1 MDKDTLYYFIGIKG
15 SGMSALAL
23 ILHDQGLQVA
33 GSDIDEYTFTQKP
46 LAAAGIPMYSFDA
59 ANIKPGMTIIRG
71 NAFTDDQVEVAAALA
86 MGDQVTVVTYPDMV
100 ESLIKQYTSIG
111 VAGAHGK
118 TSTTGLLAH

>member
-46 LAAAGIPMYSFDA
+46 LATAGIPM
-59 ANIKPGMTIIRG
+59 
-71 NAFTDDQVEVAAALA
+71 
-86 MGDQVTVVTYPDMV
+86 
-100 ESLIKQYTSIG
+100 
-111 VAGAHGK
+111 
-118 TSTTGLLAH
+118 